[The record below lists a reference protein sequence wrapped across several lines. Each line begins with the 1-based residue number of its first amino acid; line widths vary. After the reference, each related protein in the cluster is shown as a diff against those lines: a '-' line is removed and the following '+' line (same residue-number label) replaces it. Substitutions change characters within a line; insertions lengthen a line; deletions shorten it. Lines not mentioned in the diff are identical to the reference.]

1 MVKVKPEV
9 ARRLRSSL
17 FLVVVGLTTGTLM
30 GYAITPHSP
39 ESDADSAGGG
49 ESHSFMSNLH
59 MPSFSHHADHHEDHH
74 GAADDHSHEDV
85 HDHGSS
91 SSHDEDH
98 PAISDTPIIHST
110 STSSGSGSGSAA
122 AGLTSSSYKQSGKQS
137 WANPEHRETYK
148 TMYNE
153 YHKLRSGA
161 NVCHS
166 CRFLD
171 GLFKLYK
178 FKSVLDAGCGTAVMV
193 RKLRG
198 QGIDARG
205 IEAASLP
212 LEEYAKDLL
221 ANGTVFSVPMQEI
234 PFETGRFDLITSVEV
249 FEHIPEADVDRS
261 INELSRV
268 ARPGAAAF
276 ITVGQSTSRFDTA
289 EGRKKSAVATIS
301 TKFKFHETVKPRQ
314 WWIDTFCA
322 HGFYEDPKAYMTMVK
337 MANEGGLSRPPPRGW
352 LALVKGKP
360 GSQPCKC
367 TVPPGRQSN
376 WFCGQ
381 GRPNAKRD
389 VAKLWAELRASN

>member
-1 MVKVKPEV
+1 MGLKAET
-9 ARRLRSSL
+9 ARRLRSSI
-17 FLVVVGLTTGTLM
+17 FLVVVGLTCGSLM
-30 GYAITPHSP
+30 GFAITPHAPS
-39 ESDADSAGGG
+39 DSAAAGGVGG
-49 ESHSFMSNLH
+49 ESHSSFMSNLH
-59 MPSFSHHADHHEDHH
+59 MPSFSHHTRHDDNHDGNEDHEDHDDH
-74 GAADDHSHEDV
+74 GGTDDHSHEDA
-85 HDHGSS
+85 HADA
-91 SSHDEDH
+91 D
-98 PAISDTPIIHST
+98 
-110 STSSGSGSGSAA
+110 
-122 AGLTSSSYKQSGKQS
+122 AGLPEGHPEISALPKQSHTASLTSQTHTQSGKQS
-137 WANPEHRETYK
+137 WANPEHRQTYK

-153 YHKLRSGA
+153 YHKLRSGVD
-161 NVCHS
+161 VCHS
-166 CRFLD
+166 CRFLE
-171 GLFKLYK
+171 GIFKLYK
-178 FKSVLDAGCGTAVMV
+178 FKTMLDAGCGTAVMV
-193 RKLRG
+193 RKLRK

-234 PFETGRFDLITSVEV
+234 PFETGRFELITSVEV
-249 FEHIPEADVDRS
+249 FEHIPEADIDRS

-268 ARPGAAAF
+268 AKPGAAAF

-360 GSQPCKC
+360 GTQACKC
-367 TVPPGRQSN
+367 TVPPGRQGN

-389 VAKLWAELRASN
+389 VAKLWAELRGN

>member
-1 MVKVKPEV
+1 MGRAETM
-9 ARRLRSSL
+9 RRLKSSV
-17 FLVVVGLTTGTLM
+17 FLIVVGLGVGSLIGVTV
-30 GYAITPHSP
+30 TPHRNAP
-39 ESDADSAGGG
+39 SDSVEIVSHPGVRVPSAEEDLGDHGA
-49 ESHSFMSNLH
+49 
-59 MPSFSHHADHHEDHH
+59 HADHLLLDDPTH
-74 GAADDHSHEDV
+74 GTDDAH
-85 HDHGSS
+85 
-91 SSHDEDH
+91 
-98 PAISDTPIIHST
+98 AT
-110 STSSGSGSGSAA
+110 AA
-122 AGLTSSSYKQSGKQS
+122 APVVTQNSFTQSGKQS
-137 WANPEHRETYK
+137 WSNPAHRETYK

-178 FKSVLDAGCGTAVMV
+178 FKNVLDAGCGTAVMV
-193 RKLRG
+193 RKLRA

-268 ARPGAAAF
+268 AKPGAAAF

-289 EGRKKSAVATIS
+289 QGRAKSAVAAIS

-322 HGFYEDPKAYMTMVK
+322 HGFYEDPSAYMTMVK

-352 LALVKGKP
+352 LALVKAKP
-360 GSQPCKC
+360 GSKPCKC

-389 VAKLWAELRASN
+389 VAKLWAELREQ